1 MKYYG
6 LIMNRIKEIK
16 KGHIDKL
23 KDLCEEKNVDFDSL
37 QELIEAEKVKKL
49 LKRKASMQQTISN
62 LLKREMD
69 ENTRS

>member
-1 MKYYG
+1 
-6 LIMNRIKEIK
+6 MNRVEEIK
-16 KGHIDKL
+16 KGHHRKL
-23 KDLCEEKNVDFDSL
+23 TELCKENNVDFEML

-49 LKRKASMQQTISN
+49 LRRKASMQQTIAN

>member
-1 MKYYG
+1 
-6 LIMNRIKEIK
+6 MNRIEEIK
-16 KGHIDKL
+16 KGHIGIL
-23 KDLCEEKNVDFDSL
+23 KDLCVEKNVDFDSL

>member
-1 MKYYG
+1 
-6 LIMNRIKEIK
+6 MNRIEEIK
-16 KGHIDKL
+16 KGHIGKL
-23 KDLCEEKNVDFDSL
+23 KNLCEEKNVDFDSL

-62 LLKREMD
+62 LLTREMD

>member
-1 MKYYG
+1 
-6 LIMNRIKEIK
+6 MNRIEEIK
-16 KGHIDKL
+16 KGHVRKL

>member
-1 MKYYG
+1 
-6 LIMNRIKEIK
+6 MNRVEEIKE
-16 KGHIDKL
+16 GHIRKL
-23 KDLCEEKNVDFDSL
+23 KTLCEKNNVDFKSL